1 MVELVSAWNP
11 IPLLQFV
18 LEYSIYLIARAIL
31 NFLHISTLPSACF
44 ASAAFGPCGLGF
56 PQVARNDRSLI
67 FKPASSM
74 RSAAISADARVAKLT
89 NAHLVLCIITT
100 DLSLPYCSKY
110 SLEIECEMKFTQS
123 ILPLDVYLKSASR
136 ISSSTP
142 VMNNEVYVILDL
154 VMTPMLIHSLA
165 YNGLIS
171 WRLERR

>member
-1 MVELVSAWNP
+1 
-11 IPLLQFV
+11 
-18 LEYSIYLIARAIL
+18 
-31 NFLHISTLPSACF
+31 
-44 ASAAFGPCGLGF
+44 
-56 PQVARNDRSLI
+56 
-67 FKPASSM
+67 M

-110 SLEIECEMKFTQS
+110 SLKIECEMKFTQS